1 MEKIVLP
8 LSRSQTSS
16 SKNNIIISSRV
27 CIARNID
34 ALTFPEKLSIEEKI
48 LIENQ
53 FSTLLHDLYTDQ
65 IVSTDIKTL
74 ESVNKFQLM
83 SDLNITN
90 HFLES
95 GHTFFAK
102 KDGKWILL
110 PNEYDHLRV
119 FSIEFGQHL
128 KEIYK
133 NINSLLLSLDSHIHF
148 AYTPEFGFATSDINY
163 AGNGLYL
170 SLLLNLTGLELQGS
184 IPSLIK
190 TCEETG
196 YKLSPYTSHPNSGL
210 FLLQNTGS
218 FGISELDHI
227 DHIIQFTQIIQSS
240 ELLAKKEILADNENI
255 ELFVSQINQLLAQD
269 LLSYAEMSYIISLVD
284 FLDKSIYSI
293 RDKTLWLEQLFRLQN
308 YSSIFSHIS
317 NFEEFNNYRALL
329 IKHIFAQQV
338 QLK

>member
-8 LSRSQTSS
+8 LLRTQTST

-27 CIARNID
+27 CIVRNID
-34 ALTFPEKLSIEEKI
+34 ALNFPEKLSTEEKR
-48 LIENQ
+48 LIENKI
-53 FSTLLHDLYTDQ
+53 STLLHDLYTDQ
-65 IVSTDIKTL
+65 IVSTDIKKL
-74 ESVNKFQLM
+74 ESVHKFQLM

-90 HFLES
+90 HFLEN
-95 GHTFFAK
+95 GHVFFAK

-110 PNEYDHLRV
+110 PNEYNHFYI

-148 AYTPEFGFATSDINY
+148 AYTPEFGFSTSDINF

-170 SLLLNLTGLELQGS
+170 SLLLNLTGLELQGT

-196 YKLSPYTSHPNSGL
+196 YKLTPYTTHPNSGL

-227 DHIIQFTQIIQSS
+227 DHMTQLTQIIQSS
-240 ELLAKKEILADNENI
+240 ELLAKKELLEDTENI
-255 ELFVSQINQLLAQD
+255 ELLISQITQLLAQD
-269 LLSYAEMSYIISLVD
+269 SLSYIDMSYIITLVD
-284 FLDKSIYSI
+284 FFDKSIYSI
-293 RDKTLWLEQLFRLQN
+293 CDRNLWLEQLFRLQN

-317 NFEEFNNYRALL
+317 NFEELNTYRAQLL
-329 IKHIFAQQV
+329 KHLYTQLV